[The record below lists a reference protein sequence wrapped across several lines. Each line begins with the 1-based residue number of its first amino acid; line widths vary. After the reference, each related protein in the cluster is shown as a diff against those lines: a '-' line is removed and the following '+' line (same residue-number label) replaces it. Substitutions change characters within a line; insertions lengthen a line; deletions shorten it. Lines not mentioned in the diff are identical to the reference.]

1 MKFIK
6 RFYLISIFLDEFFSK
21 EYNQKSPF
29 QFYSSGN
36 IFAIPVFKALYLY
49 YIADEQWVLEFPL
62 ERIDNK
68 ELFGSNPQFQG
79 RRKVWKSKGAISLS
93 PGLR

>member
-1 MKFIK
+1 M
-6 RFYLISIFLDEFFSK
+6 DEFFSK

-68 ELFGSNPQFQG
+68 EPFGSNPQFREVG
-79 RRKVWKSKGAISLS
+79 RSENPGEQSPHNGAIAEKRPSI
-93 PGLR
+93 